1 MNDSFTGMLPWL
13 LWGGRIA
20 LSAVAVLLLIR
31 CGRALLS
38 GGKRESWGFLSLSN
52 GARYP
57 LYHWENMIGRARQ
70 ADIRINFP
78 SVSRSHAALCQCGI
92 AQLQFTLAYN
102 KHPEAFGQ
110 AKSGI
115 KSAYTCTCD
124 NYVIIIGKFHDLH
137 LVFKRKRYSFQYGKS
152 CNTEHRSFIDDRYK
166 TTAAYNC

>member
-38 GGKRESWGFLSLSN
+38 GGKQESWGFLSLSN

-57 LYHWENMIGRARQ
+57 LHHWENMIGRARQ

-78 SVSRSHAALCQCGI
+78 SVSRSHAALLAC
-92 AQLQFTLAYN
+92 TLG
-102 KHPEAFGQ
+102 P
-110 AKSGI
+110 
-115 KSAYTCTCD
+115 
-124 NYVIIIGKFHDLH
+124 
-137 LVFKRKRYSFQYGKS
+137 
-152 CNTEHRSFIDDRYK
+152 
-166 TTAAYNC
+166 